1 MLAMY
6 RDERNNDVLRRF
18 LKPARLISIGSL
30 QRTSEEG
37 QAVERRF
44 EDGGKRCGID
54 VKDKS

>member
-1 MLAMY
+1 MY